1 MANITFYE
9 LSTYNNGLL
18 LDFEIDLDDLSSE
31 EELLEAVQEKL
42 KELKE
47 KALAGEYPNIAAL
60 EVKAGYYTFEEY
72 RVADSED
79 VPDKYVGEY
88 SLDSEYWEYKEIAEE
103 HGAEVVNAALSIGY
117 ALESIGD
124 HYRGHVEPQN
134 DDDGTLGEWAYQND
148 HLGEIPSHLASY
160 IDWDSVGRDLNC
172 SGWHVMNGHI
182 FSV

>member
-18 LDFEIDLDDLSSE
+18 LPFTIDLDELSSE
-31 EELLEAVQEKL
+31 EEFNDAVQDCL
-42 KELKE
+42 QALKE
-47 KALAGEYPNIAAL
+47 KVIAGEFPHADIEYQG
-60 EVKAGYYTFEEY
+60 GYYTFEEY

-88 SLDSEYWEYKEIAEE
+88 SLDSEYWEYREAVEE
-103 HGAEVVNAALSIGY
+103 HGAEVVDAALSIGY
-117 ALESIGD
+117 ELGSLED
-124 HYRGHVEPQN
+124 YYEGHVEEKN
-134 DDDGTLGEWAYQND
+134 DDAETLGEWAYQND
-148 HLGEIPSHLASY
+148 HLGEIPDHLEGY

-172 SGWHVMNGHI
+172 SGWCVVKGHV

>member
-18 LDFEIDLDDLSSE
+18 LPFTIDLDELSSE
-31 EELLEAVQEKL
+31 EEFKEAVQDSL
-42 KELKE
+42 QVLKE
-47 KALAGEYPNIAAL
+47 KVIAGEFPHADIEYR
-60 EVKAGYYTFEEY
+60 GGFYTFEEY
-72 RVADSED
+72 VVADSED
-79 VPDKYVGEY
+79 VPSKYVGEH
-88 SLDSEYWEYKEIAEE
+88 SLDSEYWEYKEAVEE
-103 HGAEVVNAALSIGY
+103 HGAEVVDAALSIGY
-117 ALESIGD
+117 ELESMAD

-148 HLGEIPSHLASY
+148 HLGEIPDHLASY